1 MACSHP
7 IRLDRQTG
15 TRVEEEEGEG
25 EEEEDHDQHQV
36 IRAHLDSNKI
46 Q

>member
-1 MACSHP
+1 MACFYP

-15 TRVEEEEGEG
+15 TRVEEEEG